1 MFCLNCGKVIP
12 DGAKFCAAC
21 GTPIQAEGENAPE
34 AIKISEPVMPA
45 APVAPVAPVASETP
59 ADAYAA
65 PETPAATYAAP
76 ESYAAP
82 QNYATPESYAA
93 PVAPVQEAPAAPAQ
107 PALAAPPWSPIPEE
121 PQQGKKGGK
130 SLGIVIAAVAAI
142 VVLIGGIAFMARD
155 KVGHA
160 IHKTFD
166 KPKDYYAYVEK
177 KNLTALT
184 NGTGAET
191 VTKVLDQIK
200 SENTSI
206 TETMR
211 IRLGSRG
218 KDFTALAKSAGVDL
232 SWLDSVG
239 ISYTGTVKDTQM
251 KLAFAPILNDVTLA
265 NVIAMLDVK
274 EGQAFLSIPE
284 LSDKFVGVSFG
295 DAYNYEELAEQM
307 EQIYGAFEEMAKAC
321 PDAEEVE
328 KLTLK
333 YYQIVMDQV
342 EEMQKDKAK
351 LEAGDV
357 TQDCTQLTMELKSKD
372 VQKIVS
378 AVIKELKKDKDVKKM
393 LEQFCES
400 MKDYDDSMDS
410 EEVYN
415 QFLEGLDEAEAHVE
429 EIEIDK
435 IVIEVYVDGDGKI
448 IGRSINVKKDD
459 ESVTV
464 KYGVARKG
472 DKVGVEISFKTP
484 DEDSD
489 VTIIGNGTEKSN
501 KFNGDY
507 KLKVAGQNVLT
518 VDVEDYDVKA
528 AEKGGFSGSITF
540 KAGSDVNLKE
550 LIQQAMRGGE
560 DSPVYALIANLEP
573 QIRISGN
580 MTMDS
585 HKISIS
591 VLDAGSDIVSLEF
604 EGSTGKGEDVS
615 MPSSYIAI
623 SADGEYDE
631 QELKDYVKSMN
642 YQAILDNLRKA
653 NLPEEWVTMAEQYV
667 KQAMDEID

>member
-1 MFCLNCGKVIP
+1 MFCLNCGKLIP

-21 GTPIQAEGENAPE
+21 GTPIQAEGGNASE
-34 AIKISEPVMPA
+34 AVKITETAAPVMPAEPVIPA
-45 APVAPVAPVASETP
+45 APVAPEA
-59 ADAYAA
+59 
-65 PETPAATYAAP
+65 PAATYATP
-76 ESYAAP
+76 ENYAAP
-82 QNYATPESYAA
+82 AQEAPVNYAA
-93 PVAPVQEAPAAPAQ
+93 PMQEAPSPAAPVQPAPAAPS
-107 PALAAPPWSPIPEE
+107 WSPIPEE
-121 PQQGKKGGK
+121 PQQGKKGKKG
-130 SLGIVIAAVAAI
+130 LGIAIAAVAAI
-142 VVLIGGIAFMARD
+142 VLIIGGIAFMARD

-160 IHKTFD
+160 FHKTFD

-191 VTKVLDQIK
+191 VTKVIDQIK

-206 TETMR
+206 TETMK

-274 EGQAFLSIPE
+274 EGQAFVSIPE
-284 LSDKFVGVSFG
+284 LSEKYVGISFG
-295 DAYNYEELAEQM
+295 DAYNYEQFAEQM
-307 EQIYGAFEEMAKAC
+307 QQVYGMFEEMAKAC
-321 PDAEEVE
+321 PDAKEVE

-393 LEQFCES
+393 LEQFCDS
-400 MKDYDDSMDS
+400 MKDYDDSIDS

-415 QFLEGLDEAEAHVE
+415 QFIEGLEEAEASVE

-435 IVIEVYVDGDGKI
+435 LVIEAYVDGDGKI
-448 IGRSINVKKDD
+448 IGRSITIKKND
-459 ESVTV
+459 ESVSM

-472 DKVGVEISFKTP
+472 DKVGVEISVKTP
-484 DEDSD
+484 EESSD
-489 VTIIGNGTEKSN
+489 ISIVGNGTEKSN
-501 KFNGDY
+501 KFNGDF
-507 KLKVAGQNVLT
+507 KLKVAGQNVLN
-518 VDVEDYDVKA
+518 VDVENYDLKA
-528 AEKGGFSGSITF
+528 AEKGNFSGSFTF
-540 KAGSDVNLKE
+540 KAGSDVNLKQ
-550 LIQQAMRGGE
+550 LIQQSMSGNE
-560 DSPVYALIANLEP
+560 DSPVYALVANLEP
-573 QIRISGN
+573 QIRFSGDL
-580 MTMDS
+580 TTES
-585 HKISIS
+585 HKIAITI
-591 VLDAGSDIVSLEF
+591 LDAGSEIISLEF
-604 EGSTGKGEDVS
+604 EGSTGKGEDIS

-631 QELKDYVKSMN
+631 DEVKDYVKSMN
-642 YQAILDNLRKA
+642 YQTILDNLRKA
-653 NLPEEWVTMAEQYV
+653 NLPEEWVSMAEQYI
-667 KQAMDEID
+667 KQAMDEIDLY

>member
-45 APVAPVAPVASETP
+45 APVAPVAPVAPETP

-65 PETPAATYAAP
+65 
-76 ESYAAP
+76 
-82 QNYATPESYAA
+82 PESYAA

-107 PALAAPPWSPIPEE
+107 PAPAAPSWSPIPEE

-265 NVIAMLDVK
+265 NVIAMLDMK

-321 PDAEEVE
+321 PDAEAVE

-415 QFLEGLDEAEAHVE
+415 RFLEELDEAEAHVE

-591 VLDAGSDIVSLEF
+591 VLDAGSDIISLEF

-653 NLPEEWVTMAEQYV
+653 NLPEEWVTMAEQYI

>member
-21 GTPIQAEGENAPE
+21 GTPIQAEGVNAPE

-45 APVAPVAPVASETP
+45 EPVIPAAPVAPEA
-59 ADAYAA
+59 
-65 PETPAATYAAP
+65 PAATYAAP
-76 ESYAAP
+76 ENYAAPASYAAP
-82 QNYATPESYAA
+82 ESYAVPESYAA
-93 PVAPVQEAPAAPAQ
+93 PVQEAPAPAAPVQ
-107 PALAAPPWSPIPEE
+107 PAPVAPSWSPIPEE
-121 PQQGKKGGK
+121 PQQSKKGGK
-130 SLGIVIAAVAAI
+130 GLGIVIAAVAAI

-155 KVGHA
+155 KVSHA

-184 NGTGAET
+184 NGTGAEA

-200 SENTSI
+200 SENVSI
-206 TETMR
+206 SETMK

-251 KLAFAPILNDVTLA
+251 KLVFAPILNDVTIA
-265 NVIAMLDVK
+265 NAIMMLDIK
-274 EGQAFLSIPE
+274 EGQAFASIPE
-284 LSDKFVGVSFG
+284 LSEKFVGISFG
-295 DAYNYEELAEQM
+295 DAYSYEQMAEQM
-307 EQIYGAFEEMAKAC
+307 EQVYGMFEEMAKAC
-321 PDAEEVE
+321 PDAKEVE
-328 KLTLK
+328 KLALK
-333 YYQIVMDQV
+333 YYQIVIDQV

-393 LEQFCES
+393 LEQFCDS
-400 MKDYDDSMDS
+400 MKDYDESIDS
-410 EEVYN
+410 EEAYN
-415 QFLEGLDEAEAHVE
+415 QFIEGLEEVEAHVE
-429 EIEIDK
+429 EIEIEK
-435 IVIEVYVDGDGKI
+435 LVIEAYVDGDGKI
-448 IGRSINVKKDD
+448 IGRAITIKNNG
-459 ESVTV
+459 ETV
-464 KYGVARKG
+464 SMKYGVARKG
-472 DKVGVEISFKTP
+472 DKVGVEISVKTP

-489 VTIIGNGTEKSN
+489 VSIVGNGTEKSN
-501 KFNGDY
+501 KFNGDF
-507 KLKVAGQNVLT
+507 KLKVAGQNVLA
-518 VDVEDYDVKA
+518 VDVEDYDLKA
-528 AEKGGFSGSITF
+528 AEKGEFAGSFTF
-540 KAGSDVNLKE
+540 KAGSDVNLKQ
-550 LIQQAMRGGE
+550 LIQQAMSGSE
-560 DSPVYALIANLEP
+560 DSPVYALVANLEP

-585 HKISIS
+585 HKLALTI
-591 VLDAGSDIVSLEF
+591 LDAGSEIISLEF

-631 QELKDYVKSMN
+631 EELKDFVKSLN
-642 YQAILDNLRKA
+642 YKAILDNLRKA
-653 NLPEEWVTMAEQYV
+653 NLPEEWVSMAEQYIE
-667 KQAMDEID
+667 QAMDEIDLY